1 MKIEKLVKEL
11 RKVLRKDILERY
23 DNSEYW
29 DPELMDEFLQNKGIE
44 DEEMKEKIIKKLI
57 EEEEEEIWKQK

>member
-11 RKVLRKDILERY
+11 RKELRKDILERY

-29 DPELMDEFLQNKGIE
+29 DPELMDEFLQNKGVE

-57 EEEEEEIWKQK
+57 EEEEEEI

>member
-57 EEEEEEIWKQK
+57 EEEEEEI

>member
-11 RKVLRKDILERY
+11 RKELRKDILERY

-29 DPELMDEFLQNKGIE
+29 DPELMDEFLQNKGVE

-57 EEEEEEIWKQK
+57 EEEE